1 MVDLNI
7 IKNKDGIFFEV
18 KVIPRS
24 SREEIVGVLDGKLKV
39 KLTSPP
45 VDGKANTALI
55 QLLAQE
61 MNISRNH
68 IQIVRGATS
77 TLKQVFVRH
86 ADTSDLDKLY
96 SAAR

>member
-24 SREEIVGVLDGKLKV
+24 SREEIVGILDGKLKV
-39 KLTSPP
+39 KLTTPP
-45 VDGKANTALI
+45 VDGKANNALI

-61 MNISRNH
+61 LSISRND

-86 ADTSDLDKLY
+86 IDKADITKICPTP
-96 SAAR
+96 R